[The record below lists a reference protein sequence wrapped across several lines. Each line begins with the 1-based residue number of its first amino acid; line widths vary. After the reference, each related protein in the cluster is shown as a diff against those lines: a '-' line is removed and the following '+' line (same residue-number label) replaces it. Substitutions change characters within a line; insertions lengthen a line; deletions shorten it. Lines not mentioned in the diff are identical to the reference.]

1 MKSCEELRADG
12 RKILG
17 NALFQGRWL
26 FPLLACLIVTG
37 IGSFA
42 ATYFLIPAIIIDGA
56 LSFGYA
62 MYFLNLAR
70 CPDGEEKNFKTLF
83 SGFVKNFGR
92 NFGIGLYMYLIS
104 LCYIGAIYLCTVLTY
119 VIIVPIIFVP
129 VLFVFYYIFV
139 CRYAVVYFVAVDNPE
154 YGVWQVLRETAI
166 LMKGYKW
173 KYFKLQ
179 LSFIGWNLV
188 SVFTLGIASYWIT
201 PYINATNVAFYEQ
214 LKELKASYVE

>member
-1 MKSCEELRADG
+1 MKSCKELRADG

-17 NALFQGRWL
+17 NELFQRRWL
-26 FPLLACLIVTG
+26 FPLLACWIITA
-37 IGSFA
+37 INSFA
-42 ATYFLIPAIIIDGA
+42 SMYVVPAIIISGA
-56 LSFGYA
+56 LSAGYS

-70 CPDGEEKNFKTLF
+70 GADGEEKNFKTLF
-83 SGFVKNFGR
+83 SGFTNNFGR
-92 NFGIGLYMYLIS
+92 NFGISIYIFAIS
-104 LCYIGAIYLCTVLTY
+104 LCYMAAISLCMGLSYL
-119 VIIVPIIFVP
+119 IIVQIIFVP
-129 VLFVFYYIFV
+129 VLYVFYYIFMIQ
-139 CRYAVVYFVAVDNPE
+139 YSVVFFVAVDNPE